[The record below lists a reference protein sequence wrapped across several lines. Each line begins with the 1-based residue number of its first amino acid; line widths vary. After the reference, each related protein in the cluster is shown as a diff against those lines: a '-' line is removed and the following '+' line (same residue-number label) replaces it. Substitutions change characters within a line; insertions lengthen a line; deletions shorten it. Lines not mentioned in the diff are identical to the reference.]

1 MEEESKDKYAENTA
15 LILRSQSGDDS
26 ATEELVRRNLGLVQ
40 SIAYRFIGRGAD
52 FEDLVQIGTIGMLK
66 AIRSFDAAR
75 GCVFSTYA
83 VPLIFGEIRRFLR
96 DDGPVKVCRAQ
107 KKLGA
112 MLMHANEE
120 YVAKTGQTPRIEEL
134 AKRCGVDAE
143 EAAAALSAVSPTLSL
158 SEPIFGEEDG
168 ATLESVISGQD
179 ENEKLIERLS
189 LADAL
194 DKLPKLWKQIVLLRY
209 YRDLSQQSTADIL
222 GLSQVKISREEKK
235 LIAHLREELSS

>member
-1 MEEESKDKYAENTA
+1 MEEENKGKYAENTA
-15 LILRSQSGDDS
+15 LILRSQSGDDD

-66 AIRSFDAAR
+66 AIRSFDESR

-96 DDGPVKVCRAQ
+96 DDGLIKVCRTQ

-112 MLMHANEE
+112 MLMRANEE
-120 YVAKTGQTPRIEEL
+120 YVSKTGKAPRIEEI
-134 AKRCGVDAE
+134 AKICGVDAG
-143 EAAAALSAVSPTLSL
+143 EAAAALCAVSPTMSL
-158 SEPIFGEEDG
+158 SEPIFGEEDST
-168 ATLESVISGQD
+168 TLESTLSSQD
-179 ENEKLIERLS
+179 ENEKWIEKLS
-189 LADAL
+189 LTEAIG
-194 DKLPKLWKQIVLLRY
+194 KLPKLWKQIVLLRY
-209 YRDLSQQSTADIL
+209 FRDLSQESTAAAL

-235 LIAHLREELSS
+235 IIAFLRAELSS